1 MHRLKGEFLLALD
14 PENPADAEACF
25 RQAVAIAR
33 RHQATSLEL
42 RAR

>member
-1 MHRLKGEFLLALD
+1 MHRLKREFLLALD

-33 RHQATSLEL
+33 RHEAKSLEL